1 MKKMMNL
8 YESCKTP
15 IRVAYFG
22 FILVAIGFLIQN
34 ESVNVFYTFRS
45 NIILFIAELFLKI
58 GEFTIMNL
66 PLIFMLNIV
75 CKKAN

>member
-34 ESVNVFYTFRS
+34 ESVNVFYTFS
-45 NIILFIAELFLKI
+45 
-58 GEFTIMNL
+58 
-66 PLIFMLNIV
+66 LI
-75 CKKAN
+75 